1 MHIGTASRER
11 QVPAD
16 VFLGPARAVR
26 NHSDVL
32 RLRHGQ
38 G

>member
-1 MHIGTASRER
+1 
-11 QVPAD
+11 VPAD